1 MNLKV
6 NLLVLL
12 FILSGCAGSPMQT
25 SFMSRNELVSV
36 DNDTLCKAATPF
48 ELYSPSDN
56 VIMEVRR
63 RSLDCRLMD
72 KYTPKPII
80 VAPQPQQAKKTYAP
94 SQKRKSDEPI
104 MMMINGKPVL
114 CLQIGVILDCN

>member
-25 SFMSRNELVSV
+25 SFMSRNELVGV

-63 RSLDCRLMD
+63 RSLDCRSMN
-72 KYTPKPII
+72 KYTATPII
-80 VAPQPQQAKKTYAP
+80 VAPQPRQEQRISAP
-94 SQKRKSDEPI
+94 SQKRKSDGPI

-114 CLQIGVILDCN
+114 CMQIGVILDCD